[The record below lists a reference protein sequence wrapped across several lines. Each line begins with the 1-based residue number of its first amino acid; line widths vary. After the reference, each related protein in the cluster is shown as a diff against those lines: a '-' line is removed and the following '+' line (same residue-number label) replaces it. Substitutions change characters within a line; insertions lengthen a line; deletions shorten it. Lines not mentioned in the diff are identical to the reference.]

1 MVDMNQNEDNHLD
14 DHVDVEIISCLNIEQ
29 LQSFFLFAGAGSG
42 KTKSLVTALNKI
54 RENNYQQL
62 RLKGQRVAV
71 ITYTNAA
78 CDEISRRLDY
88 DPLFS
93 VSTIHSFV
101 WDLIKGFNKDIRE
114 WLYASLTKQI
124 AELKEEQGKGRPTS
138 KAFVDRQKSM
148 EAKQKRIENLESIK
162 QFTYNPNGINQDRES
177 LNHSEVINIGSY
189 FLNSKPLMQK
199 ILIRKFPVL
208 LVDESQDTNKELINS
223 LFEVEK
229 KNSGFF
235 SLGLFGDTM
244 QRIYSD
250 GKADLGINL
259 PSNWKQPAKKM
270 NHRCPPRII
279 KLINKIRSAVDDQ
292 EQRARTDK
300 EDGCVHFFISPLLTD
315 RTTVEAVVTQRMAEI
330 TGDRQ
335 WIGTDADFTTLILE
349 HHMAATRLGF
359 SELFRPLYKID
370 KLRTGLLEGSLA
382 ELNFFTEIILPII
395 DAKNIGDKFAIT
407 SIARKYSPLLKIRRN
422 EKEQLLQIKKT
433 EEAINQLLS
442 LWNEGN
448 DPHCINILQ
457 CVAKLNLFDIPSGL
471 YPFANEEIRGQNVA
485 EDSDN
490 YQGNDL
496 LNAWEE
502 CLIAPFSQVKA
513 YGSYIKG
520 ESKFMTHQ
528 GVKGLEFP
536 RVMVIIDDSSAGGF
550 LFSYEKLF
558 GAKEKT
564 NTDVEN
570 ELAGRDTTIDRTR
583 RLFYVTCS
591 RAEKSLAI
599 VAYSQN
605 PEAVKKHVLEEGWFE
620 ESEVEILL

>member
-14 DHVDVEIISCLNIEQ
+14 DHVDVEIISCLNLEQ

-54 RENNYQQL
+54 RENYYQQL

-114 WLYASLTKQI
+114 WLYTSLTKQI
-124 AELKEEQGKGRPTS
+124 AELKEEQRKGRPIS
-138 KAFVDRQKSM
+138 KVFADRQKSM

-177 LNHSEVINIGSY
+177 LNHSEVISIGSY

-250 GKADLGINL
+250 GKEDLGINL

-270 NHRCPPRII
+270 NHRCPLRII

-300 EDGCVHFFISPLLTD
+300 EEGHVHLFISPVLTD
-315 RTTVEAVVTQRMAEI
+315 RTAVEAVATQRMAEI
-330 TGDRQ
+330 TDDRQ
-335 WIGTDADFTTLILE
+335 WIGKDADFTTLILE

-395 DAKNIGDKFAIT
+395 DAKKIGDKFAIT
-407 SIARKYSPLLKIRRN
+407 SIVRKYSPLLKIRRS
-422 EKEQLLQIKKT
+422 EKEQLLQIKNA

-471 YPFANEEIRGQNVA
+471 YPFTNEIRGQNVA
-485 EDSDN
+485 EDSDKE
-490 YQGNDL
+490 NDL

-564 NTDVEN
+564 KTDIGN

-599 VAYSQN
+599 VAYSEN
-605 PEAVKKHVLEEGWFE
+605 PEAVRKHVLEEGWFE